1 MVNFSEN
8 CAPTFRKNVAEA
20 YIITS
25 NFLKSLQFCWS
36 QPRLLLLEIL
46 VFLPRKEASQWLL
59 SVRRVNSLPDD
70 MKWNK
75 LYQFQIYQRHSKIFG
90 HTSLFLPQKSILK
103 NLSFKS
109 IFTTKKT
116 LVTTFSETC
125 RPIFQKYIASQ
136 GIMMPKLLETF
147 QCFRSHF
154 SLFAL
159 EKYS

>member
-20 YIITS
+20 DITTP

-36 QPRLLLLEIL
+36 QPRLLLLKR
-46 VFLPRKEASQWLL
+46 VFLPLKEASQWLL
-59 SVRRVNSLPDD
+59 SVRRVNSLPDN

-103 NLSFKS
+103 NLSFTS

-116 LVTTFSETC
+116 LVATFSETC
-125 RPIFQKYIASQ
+125 KPISKIYVASQ
-136 GIMMPKLLETF
+136 GIMIPKLLETF

-154 SLFAL
+154 YLFAL